1 MAIFLLWLVVVAI
14 SATVKRGN
22 DQDFSEGSSGEPELR
37 HLGGIAK
44 FYLIEVS
51 DSDANHRV
59 SKDENINKQFFMPWP
74 YWD

>member
-1 MAIFLLWLVVVAI
+1 MAI

-22 DQDFSEGSSGEPELR
+22 DQDLR
-37 HLGGIAK
+37 VRAENLNRGGIAK
-44 FYLIEVS
+44 FYLIKVS